1 MLHWKVKFVLL
12 AVSAAGLAQLLGAV
26 RFAAGFAW

>member
-12 AVSAAGLAQLLGAV
+12 AASAVGLAQLLGAI
-26 RFAAGFAW
+26 RFCAGFAW